1 MLKFLGIGSAFN
13 TALGNTSAYYQKED
27 RLLLIDCGG
36 MVFHTLMSK
45 LMLKGVKTL
54 DVVITHMHPD
64 HVGSLGDL
72 IFYAHYILKITP
84 TLYFPN
90 GPWMKNYLLAVGV
103 EDMQYTLVDQM
114 EVKLSPEI
122 ALSYIPVKHTETIP
136 SFGFVITLEGQRIYY
151 SGDSYNLPVEIA
163 DRLLSGDLDR
173 LYQDT
178 SGYEYAEN
186 PHMSL
191 AHLTDLIP
199 EAYRSKVFCM
209 HHDGGFDREVA
220 KRLGFRMVER
230 E

>member
-13 TALGNTSAYYQKED
+13 TALGNTSAYYQNED

-45 LMLKGVKTL
+45 QMMKDVKVL

-90 GPWMKNYLLAVGV
+90 GPWMKNYLLAIGV

-114 EVKLSPEI
+114 EVRLSSDIE
-122 ALSYIPVKHTETIP
+122 LSYIPVKHTENIP

-151 SGDSYNLPVEIA
+151 SGDSYNMPVEIA

-199 EAYRSKVFCM
+199 EPFRAKVFCM
-209 HHDGGFDREVA
+209 HHDGGFDREIA
-220 KRLGFRMVER
+220 KRLGFSLVDR